1 MHIQVAPVLSAFG
14 FVLGCAI
21 LRMLR
26 FHARAVTPILV
37 AVALALLAAVMLMLE
52 WRGLPAAVA
61 LTQDQEVSLSDA
73 L

>member
-26 FHARAVTPILV
+26 GHARAVTPILV
-37 AVALALLAAVMLMLE
+37 TVALALLAAVMLMLE